1 MVYTWNQRD
10 IVYQLH
16 SNYKKKKKWSSVA
29 LEGRQLLFWIPFF
42 LDFSHLFIG
51 PSKYQALV

>member
-16 SNYKKKKKWSSVA
+16 SNYKKKKKSEVV
-29 LEGRQLLFWIPFF
+29 LP
-42 LDFSHLFIG
+42 
-51 PSKYQALV
+51 